1 MCIYIKQFRAPK
13 NTANNITILLH
24 VILMDWKL
32 LVAAF
37 YRKTIIQLSKS
48 KKTQVASF
56 ENRLNKENL
65 PIRNKI
71 KIMELLK

>member
-13 NTANNITILLH
+13 YTANNITILLH

-37 YRKTIIQLSKS
+37 YRKTIIQL

>member
-13 NTANNITILLH
+13 NTTNNITILLH
-24 VILMDWKL
+24 VILMDCKL

-37 YRKTIIQLSKS
+37 YRKTIIQL

-56 ENRLNKENL
+56 ENRLNKEYL